1 MHARGCGKPG
11 EMGEAGHDG
20 GDRLNRRLPAVAMVL
35 LVFIV
40 ASVGFAEA
48 ASGVV
53 FSASSWDFG
62 ILDQDASAETVVS
75 IDNRTAN
82 PVTVSLIPTC
92 NCLSVEPSHLQIPSG
107 SAGSFR
113 LRFDSDGE
121 EGKISHILL
130 VRTDSPSLER
140 ASFVVGGTVR
150 KSRVTF
156 SSSAA
161 EGNDSS
167 SSKGRIILTYYYS
180 PGCPSCER
188 FLVDEVPRLA
198 RDLGVEIEV
207 RRRDVFAPGVF
218 EEYEQIARSFG
229 IKELRAFPALQVG
242 DTALLQGEGEIGSN
256 LEATMRGALL
266 PAAAQE
272 PTAVLTVLPVLAGGL
287 LDGINPCAFTT
298 LIFLLSAL
306 ALAGRG
312 RREVLAIGSLF
323 SLAVFVTY
331 FAVGL
336 GLFTAL
342 RAASSFSVVSR
353 VIRWVLVG
361 VLVVFAALSIRDA
374 VLAHRGRATEM
385 ALQLPKFLK
394 RRIHESIRGRVRST
408 ALALSSL
415 TLGVLVSVFEF
426 ACTGQVYLP
435 TLAYLSRIGQTRAV
449 FLLAVYNLGFIAPLL
464 AVFAASYA
472 GVTSK
477 RITILFQ
484 RHLVAVKVTFAL
496 FFLALAALTLAT

>member
-1 MHARGCGKPG
+1 
-11 EMGEAGHDG
+11 
-20 GDRLNRRLPAVAMVL
+20 VL
-35 LVFIV
+35 LALIA
-40 ASVGFAEA
+40 ASAGFAA
-48 ASGVV
+48 DAGGIVLSD
-53 FSASSWDFG
+53 STWDFG
-62 ILDQDASAETVVS
+62 VMDQDDTAETSVS
-75 IDNRTAN
+75 IENRTDRS
-82 PVTVSLIPTC
+82 VTVDLILTC
-92 NCLSVEPSHLQIPSG
+92 GCLSVEPSRLQIPSG
-107 SAGSFR
+107 GTGAFR
-113 LRFDSDGE
+113 LVLDSEGE
-121 EGKISHILL
+121 KGEIVRTLL
-130 VRTDSPSLER
+130 IRTDSPAL
-140 ASFVVGGTVR
+140 ASTLFEVRGTVR
-150 KSRVTF
+150 GGGKVAARPRIGGKADA
-156 SSSAA
+156 SA
-161 EGNDSS
+161 
-167 SSKGRIILTYYYS
+167 SKEWIVLTYYYS

-188 FLVDEVPRLA
+188 FLADEVPRLA
-198 RDLGVEIEV
+198 RELGVEIEV

-256 LEATMRGALL
+256 LEATLRGALP
-266 PAAAQE
+266 PAAAPE
-272 PTAVLTVLPVLAGGL
+272 PGAALTVLPVLAGGL

-298 LIFLLSAL
+298 LIFMLSAL
-306 ALAGRG
+306 VLAGRG
-312 RREVLAIGSLF
+312 RREVLAIGGFF

-361 VLVVFAALSIRDA
+361 VLVVFTTLSVRDA
-374 VLAHRGRATEM
+374 VLAYRGRSTEM
-385 ALQLPKFLK
+385 ALQLPRFLK
-394 RRIHESIRGRVRST
+394 RRIHASIRGRVRST
-408 ALALSSL
+408 ALVLSSL
-415 TLGVLVSVFEF
+415 ALGFLVSIFEF

-472 GVTSK
+472 GVTSQ
-477 RITILFQ
+477 RITVLFQ
-484 RHLVAVKVTFAL
+484 RHLVAVKVAFAL